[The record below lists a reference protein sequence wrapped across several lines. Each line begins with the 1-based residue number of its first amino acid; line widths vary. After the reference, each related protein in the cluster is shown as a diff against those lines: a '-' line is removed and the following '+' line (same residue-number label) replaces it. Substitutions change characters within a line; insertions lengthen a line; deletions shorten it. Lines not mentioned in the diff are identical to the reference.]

1 MPSHSEIRELPYT
14 AEQMYAVVADM
25 ERYPQFLPWCLSLRV
40 LSRAKEGH
48 VDVQTA
54 EMVVSYHAVRERYV
68 SRVRLDPAARI
79 IEAVHIHGP
88 FEKLINRWRFEP
100 KGKGSRVHFF
110 IDFAFKNW
118 LLSAVAGIA
127 FDRTVVR
134 MADAFVDRAK
144 QLYG

>member
-1 MPSHSEIRELPYT
+1 VPSHSEIRELPYT

-40 LSRAKEGH
+40 LSRAKEGN

-79 IEAVHIHGP
+79 IEAVHIQGP

-134 MADAFVDRAK
+134 MADAFVDRAR

>member
-1 MPSHSEIRELPYT
+1 VPSHSEIRELPYT

-25 ERYPQFLPWCLSLRV
+25 EQYPQFLPWCLSLRV
-40 LSRAKEGH
+40 LSRAKEGN

-79 IEAVHIHGP
+79 IEAVHIQGP

-134 MADAFVDRAK
+134 MADAFVDRAR